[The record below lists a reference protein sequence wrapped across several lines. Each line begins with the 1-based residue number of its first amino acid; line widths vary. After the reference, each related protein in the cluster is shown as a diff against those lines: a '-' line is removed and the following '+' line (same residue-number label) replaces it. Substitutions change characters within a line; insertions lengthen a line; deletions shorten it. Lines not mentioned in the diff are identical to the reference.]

1 MTRAGMLIGALL
13 AVALVAHG
21 SAHAEVGVTQDEIV
35 IGALGVLTGPLANNG
50 KTIYD
55 GVQAVYERVNSQG
68 GINGRKIR
76 YVREDDRC
84 QAADAIGAAKK
95 LIYDDKVF
103 IIHGGGCS
111 NASLAAKPEIVQ
123 AKVPW
128 VITASTADS
137 LTDPVD
143 PLIFTTMLAA
153 WMESAAQLQRA
164 IDTGAKRIAVVFQ
177 QDAWGRERFNALT
190 VRLTKAGVTP
200 VAQEELPPEPAD
212 ATATALRIRDSK
224 ADAVILELFPKAAAI
239 YMRDAYKIGFTPPTF
254 GGSTIGDIDKF
265 AKDVGIPGGVQ
276 QLQTLSAAGYVPD
289 DPKMADWKKTIETMF
304 PGDKFSIWHMFGIAS
319 GQFMVEALKKAGPD
333 LTREKI
339 AAILAHTSADT
350 DSYGGPIACAP
361 EDHQC
366 YKTVSWF
373 GLDKAGKVQ
382 LLGRT
387 AVAR

>member
-1 MTRAGMLIGALL
+1 MKRVAILSAATLAL
-13 AVALVAHG
+13 AVAASG
-21 SAHAEVGVTQDEIV
+21 SASAEVGVSQNEIV

-50 KTIYD
+50 QTIYD
-55 GVQAVYERVNSQG
+55 GAQAVYEQVNKQG
-68 GINGRKIR
+68 GINGRKIK
-76 YVREDDRC
+76 YVRADDRC

-103 IIHGGGCS
+103 LIHGGACS
-111 NASLAAKPEIVQ
+111 NASLAAKPEIVE

-137 LTDPVD
+137 LSDPAN

-164 IDTGAKRIAVVFQ
+164 IDLGAKRIAVVVQ
-177 QDAWGRERFNALT
+177 QDAWGRERVNALMG
-190 VRLTKAGVTP
+190 RFKKANITP
-200 VAQEELPPEPAD
+200 VIQEELSPEPSD
-212 ATATALRIRDSK
+212 ATAVALRIRESK

-254 GGSTIGDIDKF
+254 GGSTIGDVDKF
-265 AKDVGIPGGVQ
+265 AKDVGIPGAVQ
-276 QLQTLSAAGYVPD
+276 SLQTLSAAGYVPE
-289 DPKMADWKKTIETMF
+289 DPKVAEWKKTIEAMY
-304 PGDKFSIWHMFGIAS
+304 PGEKFSIWHMFGIAS
-319 GQFMVEALKKAGPD
+319 AQFMVEALKKAGPD

-339 AAILAHTSADT
+339 VEVLAHTSADT
-350 DSYGGPIACAP
+350 DTYGGPIACTP

-373 GLDKAGKVQ
+373 GLNKSGGVA

-387 AVAR
+387 TVSR